1 LSEEKAMN
9 DPRETNPP
17 AGAPKPGPKEQESSV
32 YGGTWGESG
41 KQNPQ
46 NGGSDAPDRPDR
58 IVPPAE
64 TE

>member
-1 LSEEKAMN
+1 MN

-17 AGAPKPGPKEQESSV
+17 TDAPKPGSKEQEPSV
-32 YGGTWGESG
+32 YGGVWGDSG

-46 NGGSDAPDRPDR
+46 NGESNAPDRPDR

-64 TE
+64 KE